1 MYDNWSVNLLVVA
14 VTALMVAVCVAIHY
28 EGLLWLSRKLQGQ
41 SGVTHRR
48 KVLYG
53 VYAVFLLHIVEIWL
67 FGLALLGLLHVPDS
81 GAMVGTSGP
90 YLFDVIYLS
99 ASTFTTVGFGD
110 VTVSGPIR
118 FLCGTEGLIGFILIT
133 WSASFLY
140 LEMERFWRTR

>member
-1 MYDNWSVNLLVVA
+1 VYDNWSINLLVVA
-14 VTALMVAVCVAIHY
+14 ATAVAVALCVAVHY
-28 EGLLWLSRKLQGQ
+28 EGLVWLSRRLQRLGTTQ
-41 SGVTHRR
+41 RH

-67 FGLALLGLLHVPDS
+67 FGLAMLGLLQVRGS
-81 GAMVGTSGP
+81 GTLIGANGT

-110 VTVSGPIR
+110 ITVSGPVR
-118 FLCGTEGLIGFILIT
+118 FLCGTEGLIGLILIT

-140 LEMERFWRTR
+140 LEMERFWRSH

>member
-14 VTALMVAVCVAIHY
+14 ATVLALALCVTIHY
-28 EGLLWLSRKLQGQ
+28 EGLVWLSRRLQRLDT
-41 SGVTHRR
+41 THRR

-53 VYAVFLLHIVEIWL
+53 VYAVFLLHIVEIWV
-67 FGLALLGLLHVPDS
+67 FGIAHWGLLNIRDS
-81 GAMVGTSGP
+81 GTMAGVTGP
-90 YLFDVIYLS
+90 YLFDAIYLS
-99 ASTFTTVGFGD
+99 ATTFTTVGFGD

-140 LEMERFWRTR
+140 LEMERFWRAR